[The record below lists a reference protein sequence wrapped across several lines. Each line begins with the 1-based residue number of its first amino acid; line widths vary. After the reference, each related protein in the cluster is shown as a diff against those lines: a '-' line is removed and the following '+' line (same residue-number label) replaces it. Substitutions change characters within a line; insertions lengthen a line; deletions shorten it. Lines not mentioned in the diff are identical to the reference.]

1 MPGAYAHITLVN
13 QAREPA
19 RLDAI
24 DEFPDEGKRIAAQ
37 NLNFLELGAVSPD
50 YPYLAILDG
59 DSGAWA
65 DLMHYVNTGGMIQ
78 EGIRRAREL
87 DGLAQ
92 EKCLAWL
99 MGYVAHVATD
109 VTIHPVVQ
117 LKVGP
122 YEQNKGAHRHCEMH
136 QDVHIYQRLNLGPM
150 DLSEHLKS
158 GIQECSHPENEDAV
172 NEDVATL
179 WRAMMEQIHP
189 AEFDRNPPDID
200 KWHVWFRRLVDNIA
214 EEGGALVALA
224 RHVATGL
231 DLVYPLV
238 EDLEMEFIEELE
250 TPNGIQHYDAIFD
263 LALENVCRLWG
274 DVTRAVL
281 EGDDTYLTAF
291 GNWNLDTGED
301 ENGELVL
308 WA

>member
-1 MPGAYAHITLVN
+1 
-13 QAREPA
+13 
-19 RLDAI
+19 
-24 DEFPDEGKRIAAQ
+24 
-37 NLNFLELGAVSPD
+37 
-50 YPYLAILDG
+50 
-59 DSGAWA
+59 
-65 DLMHYVNTGGMIQ
+65 
-78 EGIRRAREL
+78 
-87 DGLAQ
+87 
-92 EKCLAWL
+92 
-99 MGYVAHVATD
+99 
-109 VTIHPVVQ
+109 
-117 LKVGP
+117 
-122 YEQNKGAHRHCEMH
+122 
-136 QDVHIYQRLNLGPM
+136 
-150 DLSEHLKS
+150 
-158 GIQECSHPENEDAV
+158 
-172 NEDVATL
+172 
-179 WRAMMEQIHP
+179 MMEQIHP